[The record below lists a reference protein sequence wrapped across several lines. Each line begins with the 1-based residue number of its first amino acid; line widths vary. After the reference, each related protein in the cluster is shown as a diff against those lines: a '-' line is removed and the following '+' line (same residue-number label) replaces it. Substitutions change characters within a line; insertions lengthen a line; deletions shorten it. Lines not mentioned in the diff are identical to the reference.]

1 MKKNTGV
8 VAVLSEQH
16 TGFSSDLNDGI
27 WSLWVDTVTGGGSW
41 ERSKCILHVEGAC
54 IIGGQRVDCHK

>member
-16 TGFSSDLNDGI
+16 TGVSSAHGPDLNDGI
-27 WSLWVDTVTGGGSW
+27 WSFWVDTVTGEALGR
-41 ERSKCILHVEGAC
+41 EVNAFCM
-54 IIGGQRVDCHK
+54 